1 MDDSY
6 SIKAEKGVLNK
17 SMVGTV
23 VFVIAE
29 VLCAIYTHSMAML
42 MDAAYDLSDLLMAI
56 PFFIL
61 IPQLYKPVTE
71 KRPYGYSQVESLFI
85 LIKYSVLLLLEA
97 FLVKESIV
105 VIMEGGN
112 HVHST
117 FIAVFEIF
125 VSLGCITMFFYLSK
139 LSKEIMSPALKAEL
153 FLWKLSAIS
162 TMGVGVGFLVNA
174 IIGNTGLSW
183 ICPYVDPGIAIL
195 GAVLLAKEPISMI
208 VESIRNLI
216 LFAPD
221 EETVKGITDIS
232 TRICTEYACKVTF
245 VDVIKTGRTYWID
258 VYFEVND
265 EVLRIDSLKALDM
278 ELENELEN
286 AYEDIWLELIPDV
299 EEFRGVSPVKKPFVR
314 QDKISYM
321 EGRQKTRKK

>member
-1 MDDSY
+1 MDDSL

-17 SMVGTV
+17 SMIGTI

-85 LIKYSVLLLLEA
+85 LIKYSVLLLLEVILA
-97 FLVKESIV
+97 KESIV
-105 VIMEGGN
+105 VILEGGN
-112 HVHST
+112 HVQST
-117 FIAVFEIF
+117 FIAIFEIF
-125 VSLGCITMFFYLSK
+125 VSIGCILMLLYLSK
-139 LSKEIMSPALKAEL
+139 LSKEIMTPALKAEL

-162 TMGVGVGFLVNA
+162 TMGVGIGFLVNTL
-174 IIGNTGLSW
+174 IGNTALSW
-183 ICPYVDPGIAIL
+183 ICPYVDPGIAVTA
-195 GAVLLAKEPISMI
+195 AVLLAKEPISMI
-208 VESIRNLI
+208 IESVKNLI

-221 EETVKGITDIS
+221 EEIVKGITEIS
-232 TRICTEYACKVTF
+232 ERKCAEYACKVTF

-278 ELENELEN
+278 ELENALEDE
-286 AYEDIWLELIPDV
+286 YEDIWLELIPDV
-299 EEFRGVSPVKKPFVR
+299 EEFRGIAPVKKPFVR

-321 EGRQKTRKK
+321 EGKQKTRKK